1 MNVYCYFS
9 GQYLVDHLTKM
20 VIPGICN
27 QQNFPQGRMLIIK
40 SNGTLVPANGCHVSV
55 RAHTE
60 LLTKLAGITK
70 QQLMVAVNGQ
80 PKTETTIEALK
91 IVLQKFPKPETKKE
105 LKSQIK
111 RLQNQSLVGKTPE
124 AIKQIFEEIE
134 DLKAELKTA

>member
-1 MNVYCYFS
+1 
-9 GQYLVDHLTKM
+9 M
-20 VIPGICN
+20 VIPGIEN
-27 QQNFPQGRMLIIK
+27 KQNFPQGRMLIIK
-40 SNGTLVPANGCHVSV
+40 KDGTLVPSNGCYALV
-55 RAHTE
+55 RTHTE
-60 LLTKLAGITK
+60 FLTKLAGVTK